1 MSRMSIMNPNTT
13 LYNLVNTYVATNV
26 FNFVCLD
33 SKLNTGKDY
42 APIAFLGG
50 YEYSPGRL

>member
-1 MSRMSIMNPNTT
+1 MSRMSIMNLNTT
-13 LYNLVNTYVATNV
+13 LYNLVNTYTTNV

-33 SKLNTGKDY
+33 SKLNEGKDY

-50 YEYSPGRL
+50 Y